1 MRKFFLVSS
10 SAHLPISGDWTS
22 EPRSQKSF
30 FLARKEKDGATPGTE
45 RIAPRSPELQN
56 TGCVASSRTRG
67 IASSLRFRRRNDPV
81 VPWKHASPR
90 RIARIRVPGDPALS
104 KEPTGSSPKRA
115 SGLATRIYQP
125 SSSRQTSMASFLAF
139 QEGAPVS
146 SFLWLMGFYAGSQ
159 AFPEPIL
166 RNKVA
171 SGTLGAGWNPRYRL
185 PHVLPA
191 PWPSLGPQAGIE
203 KGTKRVYLPLQY
215 SGMYHGPIYSSF
227 SSKKKKFRISPGP
240 GEQIGVGKRERGATS
255 PPPLLFP
262 DHPSL
267 PSPSPRPNILH
278 PPASSRGGSI
288 PVIRDVAKKTEKPRY
303 EMPALRFKTCRLLSG
318 NVRNRELTIIQRRI
332 LRRLRNNK
340 RSIKKKI
347 YTRKNRNS
355 YIQSQTTRKLPLF
368 HGDLP
373 ITEMHRGTERASY
386 IPFPLNPETRS
397 DVIPVRLHFR
407 ETIPQARQLISHRRV
422 CVNNEMVKINHL
434 KLSHGDIISFQ
445 ENNAR
450 IRGEEIRRS
459 FYIEISVRMWRRIK
473 CFHLI
478 KTKRGCRLLLKKS
491 RFLKQLR
498 SYMQEEDLKRTKKF
512 GSEKVCLA
520 SSFAE
525 HNRMKRNLYF
535 FKSLFLWNE
544 KNRNLPTQT
553 RSPIVYNSFLYRYS
567 NSTYCS
573 AFPYQKKK
581 TMKRRIKRIEL
592 PTHYS
597 EVNHRTLKA
606 VVSYGPNIGHIPHDI
621 RLKDPN
627 LPLRSGNGRG
637 QNI

>member
-1 MRKFFLVSS
+1 
-10 SAHLPISGDWTS
+10 
-22 EPRSQKSF
+22 
-30 FLARKEKDGATPGTE
+30 
-45 RIAPRSPELQN
+45 
-56 TGCVASSRTRG
+56 
-67 IASSLRFRRRNDPV
+67 
-81 VPWKHASPR
+81 
-90 RIARIRVPGDPALS
+90 
-104 KEPTGSSPKRA
+104 
-115 SGLATRIYQP
+115 
-125 SSSRQTSMASFLAF
+125 
-139 QEGAPVS
+139 
-146 SFLWLMGFYAGSQ
+146 
-159 AFPEPIL
+159 
-166 RNKVA
+166 
-171 SGTLGAGWNPRYRL
+171 
-185 PHVLPA
+185 
-191 PWPSLGPQAGIE
+191 
-203 KGTKRVYLPLQY
+203 
-215 SGMYHGPIYSSF
+215 
-227 SSKKKKFRISPGP
+227 
-240 GEQIGVGKRERGATS
+240 
-255 PPPLLFP
+255 
-262 DHPSL
+262 
-267 PSPSPRPNILH
+267 
-278 PPASSRGGSI
+278 
-288 PVIRDVAKKTEKPRY
+288 
-303 EMPALRFKTCRLLSG
+303 MPALRFKTCRLLSG

-332 LRRLRNNK
+332 LRRLRNKK
-340 RSIKKKI
+340 RSIKRKI
-347 YTRKNRNS
+347 YPRKNLNS

-434 KLSHGDIISFQ
+434 KLSHGDLISFQ

-459 FYIEISVRMWRRIK
+459 FYIEISVEKIIGKFLDHPVRMWRRTK
-473 CFHLI
+473 TEWFHLL
-478 KTKRGCRLLLKKS
+478 KTKRGCRLLLKS
-491 RFLKQLR
+491 RFLQRLR
-498 SYMQEEDLKRTKKF
+498 SSMQEEDLSRTKKF
-512 GSEKVCLA
+512 GSEKVCLG

-525 HNRMKRNLYF
+525 HNRMKRNLYH
-535 FKSLFLWNE
+535 FKSLFLSKRRND

-553 RSPIVYNSFLYRYS
+553 RSPIVYNSYLYS

-573 AFPYQKKK
+573 APPHPF
-581 TMKRRIKRIEL
+581 TMKRRIKRIEKRRIKRIEL

>member
-1 MRKFFLVSS
+1 
-10 SAHLPISGDWTS
+10 
-22 EPRSQKSF
+22 
-30 FLARKEKDGATPGTE
+30 
-45 RIAPRSPELQN
+45 
-56 TGCVASSRTRG
+56 
-67 IASSLRFRRRNDPV
+67 
-81 VPWKHASPR
+81 
-90 RIARIRVPGDPALS
+90 
-104 KEPTGSSPKRA
+104 
-115 SGLATRIYQP
+115 
-125 SSSRQTSMASFLAF
+125 
-139 QEGAPVS
+139 
-146 SFLWLMGFYAGSQ
+146 
-159 AFPEPIL
+159 
-166 RNKVA
+166 
-171 SGTLGAGWNPRYRL
+171 
-185 PHVLPA
+185 
-191 PWPSLGPQAGIE
+191 
-203 KGTKRVYLPLQY
+203 
-215 SGMYHGPIYSSF
+215 
-227 SSKKKKFRISPGP
+227 
-240 GEQIGVGKRERGATS
+240 
-255 PPPLLFP
+255 
-262 DHPSL
+262 
-267 PSPSPRPNILH
+267 
-278 PPASSRGGSI
+278 
-288 PVIRDVAKKTEKPRY
+288 
-303 EMPALRFKTCRLLSG
+303 MPALRFKTCRLLSG

-332 LRRLRNNK
+332 LRRLRNKK

-347 YTRKNRNS
+347 YPRKNRNS

-459 FYIEISVRMWRRIK
+459 FYIEISVEKIIDKFKFKIRGKFLDRPVRMWRRIK
-473 CFHLI
+473 TECFHLL
-478 KTKRGCRLLLKKS
+478 KTKRGCRLLLKS
-491 RFLKQLR
+491 RFLQQLR
-498 SYMQEEDLKRTKKF
+498 SYMQEEDLERTKKF
-512 GSEKVCLA
+512 GSEKVCLG

-525 HNRMKRNLYF
+525 HNRMKRNLYY
-535 FKSLFLWNE
+535 FKSLFLSKRRNE

-553 RSPIVYNSFLYRYS
+553 RSPIENNSFLYS

-573 AFPYQKKK
+573 AFPYQF